1 MDKKVSVKSCIFIAA
16 IAGVAFLIAILCPYV
31 IGSKAAD
38 GSWNLSG
45 GVQLAIGKFSGFTGT
60 AFSHPQYMF
69 DALTN
74 AGALPELSGLI
85 DSSFI
90 GVFTFFSYWLPYVFL
105 FILLADVAMALLLL
119 FVFKRE
125 NKFRKICKVISIVF
139 AIAMIVIFLY
149 FLVYTIFCLFHE
161 ITVWQGSEYITGSTI
176 AQSIFSSGFFW
187 SLFCTGVSGFLIS
200 KQFKWFSA
208 VY

>member
-38 GSWNLSG
+38 GSWNLTG

-69 DALTN
+69 DALTH

-85 DSSFI
+85 DGTFI
-90 GVFTFFSYWLPYVFL
+90 SVFTFFSYWIPYVFL
-105 FILLADVAMALLLL
+105 FILLADVVMALLLL
-119 FVFKRE
+119 LVFKRE
-125 NKFRKICKVISIVF
+125 DKFRRIFKIISLVF
-139 AIAMIVIFLY
+139 AFAMILIFLY

-161 ITVWQGSEYITGSTI
+161 ITVWQGSEYITGSTV

-187 SLFCTGVSGFLIS
+187 ALFCTGISGFLIS
-200 KQFKWFSA
+200 KQFKWFSE